1 MIIAVVQISQEI
13 LERELATILDQ
24 ELETAKAYQD
34 HKGSCHKHC
43 INGGSGD
50 GDINVFDTRD
60 NADAWYHD
68 GWASWMEGRFGTR
81 PKLNIYD
88 KPLILI
94 NDAEEVHA
102 NGEAMTPPWLT
113 DAAK

>member
-1 MIIAVVQISQEI
+1 MIIAVVQIPQERE
-13 LERELATILDQ
+13 ERELSTTLDQ
-24 ELETAKAYQD
+24 ELETAKAYRD
-34 HKGSCHKHC
+34 LKGANHKHY

-60 NADAWYHD
+60 NADAWFHD